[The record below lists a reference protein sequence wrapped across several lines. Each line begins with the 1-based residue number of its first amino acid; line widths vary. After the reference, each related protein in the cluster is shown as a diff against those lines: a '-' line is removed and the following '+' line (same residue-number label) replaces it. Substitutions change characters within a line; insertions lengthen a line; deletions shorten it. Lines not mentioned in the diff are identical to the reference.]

1 MSLLD
6 RDLHKESKKG
16 EKNSVAYQVQK
27 QVSFILILNMLAY
40 VNREL
45 KVREHGDASWSRDYV
60 YLETQLN
67 ITRLRLSERLRKEW
81 RKLLCEVGK
90 GSFSRKCVPVEIASR
105 EETQRTRVCLLSLA
119 HWNFMPIRPQFIMK
133 GSYFQEEHA
142 MVSVRSS

>member
-16 EKNSVAYQVQK
+16 EKNSVTYQVQK

-40 VNREL
+40 VNRDL

-60 YLETQLN
+60 YLDTQLN
-67 ITRLRLSERLRKEW
+67 ITRLRLSERVRKEW

-90 GSFSRKCVPVEIASR
+90 GSFSRKSVRGEIASR

-119 HWNFMPIRPQFIMK
+119 HWNFMPNRPQFIMK